1 MNRERA
7 ERVAADWAP
16 LAELFN
22 ALGDSHRQRM
32 LLLFD
37 PDEELPVGA
46 VASAVDLSAT
56 AAAHHINVLRKAG
69 IFRERREGRTTFL
82 SIDREKLS
90 EGLEATLA
98 YIRDP
103 TGW

>member
-1 MNRERA
+1 MNHERA
-7 ERVAADWAP
+7 ERIAADWAP
-16 LAELFN
+16 LAEVFH

-37 PDEELPVGA
+37 PDEELPVGT
-46 VASAVDLSAT
+46 VASAVNLSAT

-69 IFRERREGRTTFL
+69 ILRERREGRTILL
-82 SIDREKLS
+82 SIDRNKLA
-90 EGLEATLA
+90 ECLEATLA

-103 TGW
+103 AP

>member
-7 ERVAADWAP
+7 ARIGAEWAP
-16 LAELFN
+16 LAEMFS
-22 ALGDSHRQRM
+22 ALGDGHRQRM

-37 PDEELPVGA
+37 PGEELPVGT

-56 AAAHHINVLRKAG
+56 AASHHINVLRRAG
-69 IFRERREGRTTFL
+69 IFRERREGRTIFL
-82 SIDREKLS
+82 SIDREKLA

-103 TGW
+103 EGW

>member
-7 ERVAADWAP
+7 ERIAADWAP
-16 LAELFN
+16 LAELFS

-37 PDEELPVGA
+37 PGEELPVGT
-46 VASAVDLSAT
+46 VAASVDLSAT
-56 AAAHHINVLRKAG
+56 AAAHHINILRRAG
-69 IFRERREGRTTFL
+69 IFRERREGRATLL
-82 SIDREKLS
+82 SIDREKLA
-90 EGLEATLA
+90 EALEVTLA

-103 TGW
+103 EG